1 MIEVYITNGDPQ
13 NSTAVK
19 DSITHNLTLTAGEL
33 TDLLLATNALQTIDI
48 TNCGWIIDNTEN
60 AIFHFK
66 SNISNLTCCDKGGIL
81 DSTSPAYTNLNN
93 VIVSILSRI

>member
-60 AIFHFK
+60 EIERIIIKRKAAPVFFRPT
-66 SNISNLTCCDKGGIL
+66 IS
-81 DSTSPAYTNLNN
+81 
-93 VIVSILSRI
+93 SIPFGQV